1 MKTAWL
7 GFVCA
12 FGLGLSVHP
21 PVARAQ
27 NFLELAG
34 LSPDTRYRQLD
45 TPHFRLV
52 FEEGYEP
59 FTRKAAAAFEHAHR
73 VLQPILKWQ
82 PRDKTTVLIAD
93 NEDAANGFALP
104 SLRVGIVLIATPP
117 DAWFSTSYTDDWIK
131 LLVFHEYT
139 HFLNIDPTNG
149 FAEFLRITFGDV
161 IRPNGLWPMW
171 MLEGLA
177 TYFETRTS
185 RLGRGRSPY
194 YEGILRSLVN
204 EGRLDSSHPRALTL
218 DRVNGETPY
227 FPGGEIPYLFGYH
240 LWNQF
245 AKDAGKPNLQ
255 KSEEQMGELSIHS
268 SSRIPYFI
276 NSHLLSVKGRTWT
289 DYWKR
294 FVNES
299 KARFSRQI
307 QDVRKDG
314 ETPYQTVA
322 TSDYSII
329 GGTFSP
335 DGNWVAYT
343 ESSLE
348 DRARLIL
355 KNLSSGKKYRLEEK
369 LLGAGMT
376 FTPDSRFLVFSA
388 LYRMKSYQLYSELF
402 AYDLSN
408 GQIHEISSGLRA
420 KEPSFSPD
428 GRTLAFLRTRKGSQ
442 ILETAEWV
450 VDQGRPRLKNIRT
463 LVRPADFSI
472 LSGPAFNGPGEIL
485 YSEQTIGSSQSDLK
499 AVPAKGGSPR
509 VLLADG
515 AMNRYPTAHGGKIHF
530 TSNRSGI
537 ENVHFLE
544 GNRSVQLTR
553 SIGGAIFPSF
563 TVTGELHSN
572 LLTSDGYQLVKWTLP
587 ASPVKAGSPATPDAP
602 DPIPEALGPS
612 PQLASESLTLRPYSP
627 WETLAPRQ
635 WAPIASFSYDQVSGA
650 SLSGFLLGFD
660 ATGKHQYT
668 LTGAYNTLPRTLDGT
683 LTYTYSGMRP
693 VIDLS
698 LSRNTLTITPT
709 DYRNHLD
716 AVLTL
721 SYPVFWVRSTL
732 RPSLFIFGS
741 RYRVEDTSTGVPIDV
756 PDFQYRNAIV
766 PGIGGALVFSDAR
779 KTRLGFTNEIGND
792 LRLQIESRFN
802 TPQDAL
808 GRYLLSW
815 THHESPGA
823 NHVIRTRARWM
834 GTTRASDTAL
844 TTSKVAGK
852 DLDSVFDRG
861 TGTTL
866 SQLSFRGYPA
876 LSASVR
882 NAGSLGLEYH
892 LPLIRSFRG
901 KSTFPAFIKQT
912 YGFLFAD
919 ANFAENLLVSGRR
932 YSSILMPAWGLGLG
946 TDTQLLLRAPLR
958 FNLEFQNGTRTEA
971 SGESRVF
978 FTIEADSLF

>member
-1 MKTAWL
+1 MIGIWL
-7 GFVCA
+7 GFLCA
-12 FGLGLSVHP
+12 LGIESGGFT

-34 LSPDTRYRQLD
+34 LSPDTRYKQLE
-45 TPHFRLV
+45 TPHFRFV
-52 FEEGYEP
+52 FEDGYEP
-59 FTRKAAAAFEHAHR
+59 FTRKAAAAFEHAHTI
-73 VLQPILKWQ
+73 LQPILKWQ
-82 PRDKTTVLIAD
+82 PRDKTTVLISD

-104 SLRVGIVLIATPP
+104 SLRVGMVLIATPP
-117 DAWFSTSYTDDWIK
+117 DAWFSTSYSEDWIK

-149 FAEFLRITFGDV
+149 FMEFMRIAFGDV

-204 EGRLDSSHPRALTL
+204 EGRLESSHPRAITL

-227 FPGGEIPYLFGYH
+227 FPGGEVPYLFGYH

-245 AKDAGKPNLQ
+245 VKDTGKANL
-255 KSEEQMGELSIHS
+255 KNSEDQMGELSIHA

-276 NSHLLSVKGRTWT
+276 NDHLSSVKGRTWSE
-289 DYWKR
+289 YWKR
-294 FVNES
+294 FVAES

-307 QDVRKDG
+307 QDIKKSG
-314 ETPYQTVA
+314 ETPFETVA
-322 TSDYSII
+322 TSDYSVI
-329 GGTFSP
+329 GGVFSP

-355 KNLSSGKKYRLEEK
+355 KSLQTGKKYRLEEK
-369 LLGAGMT
+369 LLGAGMA

-420 KEPSFSPD
+420 KDPAISPD
-428 GRTLAFLRTRKGSQ
+428 GKTLAFLRTRKGSQ
-442 ILETAEWV
+442 TLEVADWTIQ
-450 VDQGRPRLKNIRT
+450 QGVPRLKNFRT
-463 LVRPADFSI
+463 LVRPQEFSI
-472 LSGPAFNGPGEIL
+472 LSGPAFQGSGEIL
-485 YSEQTIGSSQSDLK
+485 YTEQSLGSGQSDLK
-499 AVPAKGGSPR
+499 SVTLKGGQSR

-515 AMNRYPTAHGGKIHF
+515 AMNRFPAIHGGKIHF
-530 TSNRSGI
+530 ISNQSGI
-537 ENVHFLE
+537 ENVHVLE
-544 GNRSVQLTR
+544 GKRSVQLTHC
-553 SIGGAIFPSF
+553 IGGAAFPSF
-563 TVTGELHSN
+563 SMSGELHSN
-572 LLTSDGYQLVKWTLP
+572 LLTSDGYQLVKWVLP
-587 ASPVKAGSPATPDAP
+587 ASPIKPASFAMPDAP
-602 DPIPEALGPS
+602 EPIQEALGPS
-612 PQLASESLTLRPYSP
+612 PPLGPESATLLPYSA
-627 WETLAPRQ
+627 WSTLAPRQ
-635 WAPIASFSYDQVSGA
+635 WAPIAAFSYDQVSGA
-650 SLSGFLLGFD
+650 SISGFLLGFD

-668 LTGAYNTLPRTLDGT
+668 LTGAYNTLPRTVDGAFS
-683 LTYTYSGMRP
+683 YTYSGMRP
-693 VIDLS
+693 LIDLS
-698 LSRNTLTITPT
+698 VSRNTLTITPT

-721 SYPVFWVRSTL
+721 SYPIFWVRSTL
-732 RPSLFIFGS
+732 RPSLFVFGS
-741 RYRVEDTSTGVPIDV
+741 RYRIEQTGTGTPLDV
-756 PDFQYRNAIV
+756 PDFQYRNPIV
-766 PGIGGALVFSDAR
+766 PGFGGALVFSDAR
-779 KTRLGFTNEIGND
+779 KTRLGFTSEIGND
-792 LRLQIESRFN
+792 LRFQIESRFN
-802 TPQDAL
+802 TSQDLL
-808 GRYLLSW
+808 GRYLFSW

-861 TGTTL
+861 TGTSL

-876 LSASVR
+876 LSANVR
-882 NAGSLGLEYH
+882 HAGSVGIEYH

-901 KSTFPAFIKQT
+901 PGTIPAFIKQT
-912 YGFLFAD
+912 HGFLFAD
-919 ANFAENLLVSGRR
+919 ANFAEDISVSGRR
-932 YSSILMPAWGLGLG
+932 YSSLLMPAWGLGIG
-946 TDTQLLLRAPLR
+946 TDTQLLLRAPIRL
-958 FNLEFQNGTRTEA
+958 NVEFQNGTRTEA
-971 SGESRVF
+971 LGESRLF
-978 FTIEADSLF
+978 FTLEADSLF

>member
-1 MKTAWL
+1 MMRGWL
-7 GFVCA
+7 GIVCA
-12 FGLGLSVHP
+12 LVYGLMSAAP
-21 PVARAQ
+21 PATAQ

-45 TPHFRLV
+45 TPNFRFV
-52 FEEGYEP
+52 FEEGYEA

-82 PRDKTTVLIAD
+82 PRSKTTVLIAD

-104 SLRVGIVLIATPP
+104 SLRVGMVLIATPP

-149 FAEFLRITFGDV
+149 LSEFLRITFGDV

-194 YEGILRSLVN
+194 YEGILRSLVH
-204 EGRLDSSHPRALTL
+204 EGRLDSSHPRAITL

-245 AKDAGKPNLQ
+245 AKDGGKSNQ
-255 KSEEQMGELSIHS
+255 KKSDEQMGELSIHA

-276 NSHLLSVKGRTWT
+276 NNHLLAVKGRTWPE
-289 DYWKR
+289 YWRR

-299 KARFSRQI
+299 KVRFNRQI
-307 QDVRKDG
+307 QDVKKSG
-314 ETPYQTVA
+314 ETPYQSIA

-329 GGTFSP
+329 GGAFSP
-335 DGNWVAYT
+335 DGHWVAYT

-355 KNLSSGKKYRLEEK
+355 KNLTTGKKFRLEEK

-420 KEPSFSPD
+420 KEPSISPD
-428 GRTLAFLRTRKGSQ
+428 GKTLAFLRTRKGTQS
-442 ILETAEWV
+442 LELADWG
-450 VDQGRPRLKNIRT
+450 VDQGRPRLRNIRT
-463 LVRPADFSI
+463 LARPQEFSI
-472 LSGPAFNGPGEIL
+472 LSGPAFNGTGEVL
-485 YSEQTIGSSQSDLK
+485 YTEQAIGSGQSDLK
-499 AVPAKGGSPR
+499 SVPIKGGSPR
-509 VLLADG
+509 TLLADG
-515 AMNRYPTAHGGKIHF
+515 SMNRYPTAHAGRIHF

-537 ENVHFLE
+537 ENIHTLE
-544 GNRSVQLTR
+544 GSRSVQLTHT
-553 SIGGAIFPSF
+553 IGGTIFPSF
-563 TVTGELHSN
+563 SKEGELHSN
-572 LLTSDGYQLVKWTLP
+572 LLTSDGYQLVKWSLP
-587 ASPVKAGSPATPDAP
+587 ASSTQAASLAIPDAP
-602 DPIPEALGPS
+602 EPIQEALGTS
-612 PQLASESLTLRPYSP
+612 PPLSAETQTLRPYSP

-650 SLSGFLLGFD
+650 SFSGFLLGFD
-660 ATGKHQYT
+660 ATGKHQYS
-668 LTGAYNTLPRTLDGT
+668 LTGAYNTLPRTVDGAF
-683 LTYTYSGMRP
+683 TYTYSGMRP

-698 LSRNTLTITPT
+698 FSRNTLTITPT

-721 SYPVFWVRSTL
+721 SYPIFWVRSTL
-732 RPSLFIFGS
+732 RPSLFFFGS
-741 RYRVEDTSTGVPIDV
+741 RYRIEDTSTGSTIDI

-766 PGIGGALVFSDAR
+766 PGVGGALVFSDAR
-779 KTRLGFTNEIGND
+779 KTRLGFTHEIGNE
-792 LRLQIESRFN
+792 LRLQVESRFN

-808 GRYLLSW
+808 GRYLFSW

-823 NHVIRTRARWM
+823 NHVIRTRFRWM

-844 TTSKVAGK
+844 TTSKVSGK

-866 SQLSFRGYPA
+866 AQLSFRGYPA
-876 LSASVR
+876 LSANVR
-882 NAGSLGLEYH
+882 HAGSVGLEYH

-901 KSTFPAFIKQT
+901 KSTLPAFIKQT
-912 YGFLFAD
+912 HGFLFAD
-919 ANFAENLLVSGRR
+919 ANFAEDLSVSGRR
-932 YSSILMPAWGLGLG
+932 FSSLLMPAWGMGLG

-958 FNLEFQNGTRTEA
+958 FNVEFQNGTRTDA
-971 SGESRVF
+971 LGESRVF
-978 FTIEADSLF
+978 LTIEADSLF